1 VVFFVFSGKKRL
13 AHIELVKDAAEGPH
27 INRCSVWDTEYDFRS
42 AVETRL
48 DVGVY
53 LLILE
58 AARAEV
64 DNFDA

>member
-1 VVFFVFSGKKRL
+1 MVFFVFSGKKRL

-27 INRCSVWDTEYDFRS
+27 INRCSVWYTEYDFRG
-42 AVETRL
+42 AVEARL
-48 DVGVY
+48 NIGVD
-53 LLILE
+53 LLVLE